1 MRKGTKRKSIT
12 RKSITRKSIRIKRK
26 SIRIKR
32 KNKSVRTKRNGTK
45 HLKSKKN
52 IKGGWYVNKYANMF
66 ETHLQNFHK
75 NLIELY
81 KDEKKCETTSQ
92 YDTPQ
97 YDTPQCANIS
107 ADMDTIRNAE
117 SKFVRDQRLGH
128 PELIK
133 KYYDK
138 IEEEQRRKLN
148 RTIGDLNKKNLV
160 NTNINPGINSFTQK
174 LIENNKLILK
184 LKGIAMKCLNA
195 EFYED
200 QRNDCIHIQELI
212 DNATD
217 ERQKLIGDI
226 PNDNNMLVYNQ
237 IIEEQNNELMGAI
250 NKLINDAYA

>member
-1 MRKGTKRKSIT
+1 MKKIFLIVFLSFFISTISYSQFLGKSIF
-12 RKSITRKSIRIKRK
+12 KNEEELDLDKILKLDISKYKITDVKKLFGENYFSQ
-26 SIRIKR
+26 
-32 KNKSVRTKRNGTK
+32 NE
-45 HLKSKKN
+45 LKN

-81 KDEKKCETTSQ
+81 KDEKKCETTSQYDTSQYDTSQ

-160 NTNINPGINSFTQK
+160 NTNIF
-174 LIENNKLILK
+174 
-184 LKGIAMKCLNA
+184 LNHFL
-195 EFYED
+195 EIYIFNF
-200 QRNDCIHIQELI
+200 RPSKPL
-212 DNATD
+212 
-217 ERQKLIGDI
+217 
-226 PNDNNMLVYNQ
+226 
-237 IIEEQNNELMGAI
+237 
-250 NKLINDAYA
+250 